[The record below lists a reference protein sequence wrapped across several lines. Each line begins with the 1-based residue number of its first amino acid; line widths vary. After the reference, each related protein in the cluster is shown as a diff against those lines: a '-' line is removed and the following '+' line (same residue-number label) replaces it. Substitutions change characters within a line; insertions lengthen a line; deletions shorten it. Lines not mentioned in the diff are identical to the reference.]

1 MNQEKWR
8 DLVVPNKEENYL
20 WEMFHENTK
29 VRPYAPFLMADEI
42 VARMKDTAE
51 SLPLEQYPTIQLP
64 EELTPLTRPL
74 EETLRTRV
82 STRDFRPEPVSL
94 RDLATI
100 LFYSYGIT
108 RDNAGTDY
116 PRPFR
121 IVPSGGGLYPL
132 DIFFHTKC
140 VPELKPGLYHYN
152 PCHNCVRL
160 LREEDL
166 TEQLAETLIFMQR
179 NLALDCSIMFLMAAL
194 FERSIFKYGARG
206 YRFIMM
212 EAGHV
217 AQNLNLV
224 TNALGLGSVN
234 ICGYYDQEVDELL
247 GMDGLT
253 QSTIYMVAVGAKCD
267 AADAPSRRS
276 IVET

>member
-1 MNQEKWR
+1 MNNKKWR
-8 DLVVPNKEENYL
+8 DLIVPGNDENYL
-20 WEMFHENTK
+20 WELFHENTK
-29 VRPYAPFLMADEI
+29 IRPYAPFLTADEI
-42 VARMKDTAE
+42 IARMKDTAE
-51 SLPLEQYPTIQLP
+51 SLPLEQYPAIDLP
-64 EELTPLTRPL
+64 AELTSLTRSL

-82 STRDFRPEPVSL
+82 STRDFHPDPVSL

-100 LFYSYGIT
+100 LFYSYGVT
-108 RDNAGTDY
+108 RDNAGTDN
-116 PRPFR
+116 PRPLR
-121 IVPSGGGLYPL
+121 IVPSGGALYPL

-140 VPELKPGLYHYN
+140 VPDLKPGLYHYN
-152 PCHNCVRL
+152 PCHNCIRL
-160 LREEDL
+160 LCEADL
-166 TEQLAETLIFMQR
+166 TEQLAGTLIPMQQ
-179 NLALDCSIMFLMAAL
+179 NLARDCSIMFLIAAL

-206 YRFIMM
+206 YRFVMM

-253 QSTIYMVAVGAKCD
+253 QSTIYMIAVGSKRD
-267 AADAPSRRS
+267 AQK
-276 IVET
+276 

>member
-1 MNQEKWR
+1 MNEEKWR
-8 DLVVPNKEENYL
+8 DLIVPGKDENNL
-20 WEMFHENTK
+20 WELFHENTK
-29 VRPYAPFLMADEI
+29 VRPFAPFLMADEI
-42 VARMKDTAE
+42 MERMKDIAE
-51 SLPLEQYPTIQLP
+51 SLPLEQYPTIDLP
-64 EELTPLTRPL
+64 AELIPLTRSI

-82 STRDFRPEPVSL
+82 STRDFHPDPISL
-94 RDLATI
+94 RELATI
-100 LFYSYGIT
+100 LFYSYGVT
-108 RDNAGTDY
+108 RDNVGTDF
-116 PRPFR
+116 PRPLR
-121 IVPSGGGLYPL
+121 IVPSGGALYPL

-152 PCHNCVRL
+152 PCRNCVRL

-166 TEQLAETLIFMQR
+166 TEQLAETLILLQR
-179 NLALDCSIMFLMAAL
+179 NLARNCSIMFLISAL

-253 QSTIYMVAVGAKCD
+253 QSTIYMIAVGSKRD
-267 AADAPSRRS
+267 A
-276 IVET
+276 